1 MRSVNG
7 GLFVFTVKTQT
18 LAAPR
23 IRSSPS
29 IPNPEPLGNG
39 AAGTEA
45 THGALPGERGALS
58 LLPGEVVVDDGPAGR
73 SHGEPLPHVRRRQ
86 SQSLRLQGAHP
97 NPP

>member
-1 MRSVNG
+1 
-7 GLFVFTVKTQT
+7 VKTQT
-18 LAAPR
+18 LPEPR

-29 IPNPEPLGNG
+29 IPNPEPLGNGAAGAAAAHG

-58 LLPGEVVVDDGPAGR
+58 LLPGEVAVHDGPAGR